1 MWGTLNRA
9 VQIGSGLV
17 GVAKTQLDD
26 SLEALRWN
34 RGLAEETARRLT
46 DEFVYLAQTARRIGR
61 TRMQSVTGD
70 VRSRFDVA
78 SRGDLARLEARI
90 EALETRA
97 KGARRTKGSA
107 D

>member
-1 MWGTLNRA
+1 MWNTLNKA
-9 VQIGSGLV
+9 VQIGSGLI
-17 GVAKTQLDD
+17 GAAKVQLDD
-26 SLEALRWN
+26 SLQTLRWN

-46 DEFVYLAQTARRIGR
+46 AEFVYLAQTARCAGR
-61 TRMQSVTGD
+61 TRIQSVATD
-70 VRSRFDVA
+70 VRGRFDVA